1 MENNIKNSY
10 RLKTQQISAK
20 MNWFSLDYIFN
31 DILDVSEGNSRKKRQ
46 NYNNVATKYKS
57 CANKKN
63 SSKYNSN
70 VFSSV
75 KSFLYLKEKA
85 NIFFIY

>member
-57 CANKKN
+57 CANIKKIVLN
-63 SSKYNSN
+63 TTQTYFQALNL
-70 VFSSV
+70 FC
-75 KSFLYLKEKA
+75 
-85 NIFFIY
+85 I